1 MFCAERSQ
9 FLAKDDWQQGLR
21 EAGGEIDGRSLVVS
35 PRGEIISGP
44 AEGERLLTADLDL
57 DDIPRGKFDLD
68 VAGHYNRPDVFTFHA
83 N

>member
-1 MFCAERSQ
+1 M
-9 FLAKDDWQQGLR
+9 
-21 EAGGEIDGRSLVVS
+21 GGEIDGRSLVVS

-44 AEGERLLTADLDL
+44 AEGERLFTADLDL

-68 VAGHYNRPDVFTFHA
+68 VAGHYNRPDVFTFHT